1 MFFFIISYAE
11 CLYVSENNSIRLN
24 YVAIRGIKMILT
36 LYGSIKHQCHHTHH
50 VQPDAHRFGRVS
62 ADM

>member
-1 MFFFIISYAE
+1 
-11 CLYVSENNSIRLN
+11 
-24 YVAIRGIKMILT
+24 MILT
-36 LYGSIKHQCHHTHH
+36 LYGSMKHQCHHTHH

>member
-11 CLYVSENNSIRLN
+11 SLYVSENNSIRLN
-24 YVAIRGIKMILT
+24 YVAIGGIKMILT
-36 LYGSIKHQCHHTHH
+36 LYGSIKHQCHHTH